1 MTQPLV
7 LELEPQAEESRYIPS
22 SEREVAT
29 LKLFGDQRGR
39 IPDEAASELGRD
51 FLEIRPAAAILHKQ
65 GCLRWTGLT
74 RKARHR
80 HGKELVITPKG
91 LDVLRL
97 LGAA

>member
-1 MTQPLV
+1 VTAQIDFLDTPV
-7 LELEPQAEESRYIPS
+7 LEESRYIPS

-39 IPDEAASELGRD
+39 IPDEAAHELCRD
-51 FLEIRPAAAILHKQ
+51 FMHVRPATSILHKQ
-65 GCLRWTGLT
+65 GLLRWTGLT

-80 HGKELVITPKG
+80 PGKELVITPKG